1 MQPTGYWELWVVD
14 DVVLAAGFIEGR
26 AGIDFL
32 GSMLARRC
40 SLASLMA
47 LWSGLKLAKEPA
59 RKLDDAGL
67 LLKASSYSPMPPPY
81 PLSD

>member
-1 MQPTGYWELWVVD
+1 MPRVSGGL
-14 DVVLAAGFIEGR
+14 IEGR

-47 LWSGLKLAKEPA
+47 LWSGLKFANEPGA
-59 RKLDDAGL
+59 YREDEDL
-67 LLKASSYSPMPPPY
+67 LLKASSYSPIPPPY
-81 PLSD
+81 PPTPLSV